1 MALVCNTDGVPL
13 MAPVLELKVKPV
25 GKVGLICHVVTDP
38 PFTLGVLVLI
48 AVPLVR
54 VMFSGE

>member
-1 MALVCNTDGVPL
+1 
-13 MAPVLELKVKPV
+13 MAPVLEPKVKPC
-25 GKVGLICHVVTDP
+25 GKVGLICQDDTDP